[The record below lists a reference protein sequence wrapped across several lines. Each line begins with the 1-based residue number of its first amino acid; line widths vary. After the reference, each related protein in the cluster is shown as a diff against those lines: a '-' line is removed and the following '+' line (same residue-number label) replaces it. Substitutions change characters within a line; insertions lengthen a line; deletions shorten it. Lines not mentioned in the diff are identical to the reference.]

1 MARSC
6 VYNNKNAPDSMM
18 PAAHPDDAQPQ
29 RAGAPAELVAWFLR
43 KSGPQWT
50 AADEQAFEQWLAV
63 DPGNRAAYAQWEADW
78 ALMDAMPQE
87 SANRLRAMVEADRSV
102 ERAVQRAK
110 HSPSRRH
117 ALATGLAVAG
127 VAGMALTGG
136 WLGWQHWQAQ
146 PVYEQAFSTG
156 RGQQSELTLPDGSTL
171 RLDTA
176 TSLKVTYFRQR
187 REVQLIE
194 GQAVFSVQPNTDR
207 PFRVMAQAVEVTVV
221 GTRFSV
227 RLTPG
232 VPGRDGVEVAVEQ
245 GHVRVLR
252 TEGGSQLQ
260 AAAEAPTTFNLTA
273 GQRLVFGAQ
282 DGRAEL
288 GQVAAEGFASWRNPQ
303 LSFSDVPLKAAVAE
317 MERYANLGISSV
329 DPAVAELRLT
339 GTFNPRDAAATRRLL
354 TGALPV
360 KLRPGAGG
368 FEIVP
373 DR

>member
-1 MARSC
+1 
-6 VYNNKNAPDSMM
+6 MM

-29 RAGAPAELVAWFLR
+29 RAGPPAELVAWFLR
-43 KSGPQWT
+43 KNGPQWT
-50 AADEQAFEQWLAV
+50 AADQQAFEQWLGA
-63 DPGNRAAYAQWEADW
+63 DPGNRTAYARWEADW
-78 ALMDAMPQE
+78 ALMDAMPQA
-87 SANRLRAMVEADRSV
+87 SANRLRAMVEADRSA
-102 ERAVQRAK
+102 ERAIQRAK

-117 ALATGLAVAG
+117 TLATGLAVAG

-136 WLGWQHWQAQ
+136 WLEWQHWQAQ

-187 REVQLIE
+187 REVRLIE
-194 GQAVFSVQPNTDR
+194 GQALFTVQPNADR
-207 PFRVMAQAVEVTVV
+207 PFHVTAQAVEVTVV

-245 GHVRVLR
+245 GHVRVVR
-252 TEGGSQLQ
+252 NEGAPPLPAT
-260 AAAEAPTTFNLTA
+260 AAASPSFDLTA
-273 GQRLVFGAQ
+273 GQRLVFAAQ

-288 GQVAAEGFASWRNPQ
+288 GQVAAEGFAPWRNQQ
-303 LSFSDVPLKAAVAE
+303 LSFSDVPLKAALAE
-317 MERYANLGISSV
+317 MERYASLGIAAI
-329 DPAVAELRLT
+329 DPTVADLRLT
-339 GTFNPRDAAATRRLL
+339 GTFNPRDATATRRLL

-368 FEIVP
+368 FEVVP